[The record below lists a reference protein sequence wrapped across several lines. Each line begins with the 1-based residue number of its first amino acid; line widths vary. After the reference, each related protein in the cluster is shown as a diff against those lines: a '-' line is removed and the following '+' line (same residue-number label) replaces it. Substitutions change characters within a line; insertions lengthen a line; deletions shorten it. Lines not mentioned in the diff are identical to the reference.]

1 MWTISLIFLS
11 VFLSCDMS
19 SSVLTSTS
27 STTSSTHT
35 FDETTTTTDA
45 AAATVAYQDQT
56 SASRDLDQYDQKKET
71 ENDFKITINITTNNQ
86 MVTTGSKLGQMVT
99 TGFKLDQMVTTQPN
113 VLDTTS
119 DIYNSYSE
127 SQAQDSW
134 TLDSETKRLLE
145 KPKVVEP
152 QHILTTQRNSE
163 HKVDGPQHLLTTQRD
178 RQHKVDE
185 PQHILPAQ
193 RDSQHKMKTVIRLH
207 NPFMKTRQSQH
218 FLKNSKIRSGRKSIT
233 NKPLIKYDID
243 NNQDGEYDTLE
254 GIDYDDDSIYTL
266 AHFRF
271 ELYSHVDDRISILN
285 VSVLQLLASMQ
296 EKITQL
302 ETQVLDNMAFRCA
315 LESKLRID
323 INPQPGDI
331 RLLSQGNCGK
341 DITTGY
347 LQFYTGTDWGFV
359 CDDFFNSG
367 AARVSCNQLGYAE
380 SNSSTMSARRSS
392 KSYKTGSSLGQTWS
406 EHFSIVL
413 DDVQCTGNENNLD
426 SCEHSVV
433 GHHDCSLDEL
443 VFLTC

>member
-163 HKVDGPQHLLTTQRD
+163 HKVDGPQHLLTT
-178 RQHKVDE
+178 
-185 PQHILPAQ
+185 Q